1 MQERYLSVLNSAA
14 AFIIA
19 ILSGLGVGSG
29 GLFVAYLTAL
39 GLSSAAEARG
49 LNLLFFILSAGMATI
64 FNLRSRKFSPK
75 LIFIMSAFGIIGC
88 LIGTGISSYISS
100 AALQKIFGGFL
111 IFSGVYAF
119 FSGERAKKTSKA
131 SKNQRIA

>member
-1 MQERYLSVLNSAA
+1 MEEKSLSVINSIA

-29 GLFVAYLTAL
+29 GLFVAYLTAV
-39 GLSSAAEARG
+39 GQSTASDARG
-49 LNLLFFILSAGMATI
+49 LNLLFFILSAGVATL
-64 FNLRSRKFSPK
+64 FNVRSRKFDLK

-88 LIGTGISSYISS
+88 LIGTGISNYISS

-111 IFSGVYAF
+111 ILSGAYVLFS
-119 FSGERAKKTSKA
+119 STKEKKSSKTR
-131 SKNQRIA
+131 KNQRIA

>member
-1 MQERYLSVLNSAA
+1 MEEKNFSFFNSIA

-39 GLSSAAEARG
+39 GLSSAADARG
-49 LNLLFFILSAGMATI
+49 LNLLFFILSAGIATI
-64 FNLRSRKFSPK
+64 FNIRSRKFAPK
-75 LIFIMSAFGIIGC
+75 LIFVMSAFGIMGC
-88 LIGTGISSYISS
+88 LIGTGIANYISS
-100 AALQKIFGGFL
+100 VALQKIFGGFL
-111 IFSGVYAF
+111 IFSGVYVF
-119 FSGERAKKTSKA
+119 FSGAKTKKSTKI